1 MAGLIIED
9 LSHAYDGVTAVD
21 GVDLAVVEGEIQCLV
36 GPSGCGKST
45 TLLVAAG
52 LEPLQR
58 GRVVIDG
65 VVVASPRES
74 LPPELR
80 RIGLVFQDYALFPHL
95 SVFDNVAFGLNGR
108 PRESRRDATREAL
121 AQVRLTA
128 QAEMYP
134 HMLSGGQ
141 QQRVALARA
150 LAPRPFVMLL
160 DEPFSNLDFRLRRQ
174 VWEDTLG
181 VLREAGTP
189 TLLVTHDP
197 HEAMKMADRVAV
209 MEAGRILQVGT
220 PSEIYG
226 RPETA
231 SIARFFGETT
241 TMRCAVRNGA
251 AATPFV
257 DLPAAGA
264 AEASPVEV
272 VVRPEAFHLDIGPAG
287 HEICRHGA
295 RAVDATVV
303 DARHLGPYSLVRFT
317 VGDDNVLVSR
327 APGLVTPAPGQ
338 PIRVHLDPG
347 GAFVFAAE
355 TRE

>member
-1 MAGLIIED
+1 MEYSLQADHLTKLYNGQ
-9 LSHAYDGVTAVD
+9 SPAVND
-21 GVDLAVVEGEIQCLV
+21 ITLRVRPGEFLTLL
-36 GPSGCGKST
+36 GPSGGGKTT
-45 TLLVAAG
+45 TLRLLAGFETPTSGRIQIGDHIVA
-52 LEPLQR
+52 
-58 GRVVIDG
+58 DDTHFT
-65 VVVASPRES
+65 
-74 LPPELR
+74 PPEKR
-80 RIGLVFQDYALFPHL
+80 KVGMVFQDYALFPH
-95 SVFDNVAFGLNGR
+95 VDAAGNIAFGLRG
-108 PRESRRDATREAL
+108 PRKEQAS
-121 AQVRLTA
+121 QVKRLLSLIGLTPFA
-128 QAEMYP
+128 KRMPYE
-134 HMLSGGQ
+134 LSGGQ
-141 QQRVALARA
+141 QQRVA

>member
-1 MAGLIIED
+1 MAGLIIEN
-9 LSHAYDGVTAVD
+9 LSHAYDGVTVVD
-21 GVDLAVVEGEIQCLV
+21 GVDLTVVEGEIQCLV
-36 GPSGCGKST
+36 GPSGCGKTT

-58 GRVVIDG
+58 GRIVIDG
-65 VVVASPRES
+65 VVVGSPQES
-74 LPPELR
+74 LAPELR

-95 SVFDNVAFGLNGR
+95 SVFDNVAFGLSGR
-108 PRESRRDATREAL
+108 RREARRDAARRAL

-181 VLREAGTP
+181 VLREAGAP

-220 PSEIYG
+220 PSEVYG
-226 RPETA
+226 RPGTA

-241 TMRCAVRNGA
+241 TMRCTVRNGA
-251 AATPFV
+251 AVTPFV

-264 AEASPVEV
+264 AEGSPVEV

-287 HEICRHGA
+287 HETCCHGA
-295 RAVDATVV
+295 RTVDATVV
-303 DARHLGPYSLVRFT
+303 DSRHLGPYSLVRFT

-327 APGLVTPAPGQ
+327 APGLVTPAPGR
-338 PIRVHLDPG
+338 PIRVHLDPD

-355 TRE
+355 TPA